1 MKTALAVI
9 ASFRQFSEQS
19 AVLAFVFYW
28 PLANL
33 YWVVSGTL
41 LAVGSM
47 NPALEIVAAIGI
59 FMAFLVPFWALAVI
73 GTYYLSIPLALASL
87 RPVPLV
93 LCAVA
98 WLEHSESI
106 PSGHLSLPKPDV
118 LIGNSSGDWVY
129 PLLYSVLA
137 ILGGTLVALQSRHT
151 KHAR

>member
-9 ASFRQFSEQS
+9 ASFRQFCELS
-19 AVLAFVFYW
+19 AVLVFVFYW
-28 PLANL
+28 PLLNS
-33 YWVVSGTL
+33 YWLVSGTL
-41 LAVGSM
+41 LAIGST

-59 FMAFLVPFWALAVI
+59 FMMFLVPFWALAFI
-73 GTYYLSIPLALASL
+73 GTYYLSIPLAVASF

-98 WLEHSESI
+98 WLEHAGSI
-106 PSGHLSLPKPDV
+106 PSGHLSLPKPNA
-118 LIGNSSGDWVY
+118 LIGNDSGDWVY